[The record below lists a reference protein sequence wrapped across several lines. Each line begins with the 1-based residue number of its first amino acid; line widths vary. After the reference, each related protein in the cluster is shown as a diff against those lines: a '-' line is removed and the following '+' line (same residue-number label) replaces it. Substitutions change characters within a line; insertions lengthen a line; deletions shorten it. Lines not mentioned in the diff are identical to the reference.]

1 MLKQFYTQAFP
12 ILLSSTGSD
21 SPTSRQLSKEAK
33 LFEQASHNEISQP
46 PSAKGL
52 SEAGRQVVFLA
63 SCESSTQSRAAIH
76 FTKKSKKHETLPILT
91 PYYLLYSNS
100 KNTSA

>member
-33 LFEQASHNEISQP
+33 LFEQAAHNEISQP
-46 PSAKGL
+46 PSVKG
-52 SEAGRQVVFLA
+52 
-63 SCESSTQSRAAIH
+63 
-76 FTKKSKKHETLPILT
+76 
-91 PYYLLYSNS
+91 
-100 KNTSA
+100 